1 MKQPDAKLYDFLD
14 QAAKAGREWAKKQPG
29 YEEARRFRDGE
40 DFDDD
45 SAHPEAEP
53 TGYPEPMTAAELK
66 ATVFPPSRF
75 IVAKLIRE
83 GIPQTLD
90 GDGGIGKS
98 NVGEGLAVARAAGV
112 PIFGQETI
120 QGPALFITKED
131 EYGDVQ
137 RTATAYADYL
147 KVDFETLPLRVWS
160 LQEHDMTLAVVDDK
174 GGWQPRPFYQA
185 LEAKLKDTRGLFVV
199 LDCRS
204 DVVQMNEILREPPNA
219 FYKAVL
225 TPLCKKFGC
234 TILVLCHPSKAS
246 MADGSFYSGGTGN
259 KSSLRNKLVMR
270 LEDPNGPDTGPRV
283 LEVLKRNQGARP
295 GLIRLTFDP
304 SWNIFV
310 PDDDVK
316 VKEGERDLYNRVLDA
331 VLELLNK
338 GISVVASHGA
348 GWKPKDVAE
357 HINRERKPE
366 DAPVTARQ
374 VASMLKV
381 AQSAGALGYHGG
393 YGKDKAG
400 YYAIHG
406 TEPWDD

>member
-29 YEEARRFRDGE
+29 YEQMRQFRDGE
-40 DFDDD
+40 DFDD
-45 SAHPEAEP
+45 SAHEAEL
-53 TGYPEPMTAAELK
+53 TGYPEPMTVAELK
-66 ATVFPPSRF
+66 ATMFPAPRF

-83 GIPQTLD
+83 GLPQTLD

-98 NVGEGLAVARAAGV
+98 NVGEGFAVARAAGV

-131 EYGDVQ
+131 EYGDCK
-137 RTATAYADYL
+137 RTAEAYANYL
-147 KVDFETLPLRVWS
+147 KVDFESLPLRFWS
-160 LQEHDMTLAVVDDK
+160 LQENDMTLAIVDDK
-174 GGWQPRPFYQA
+174 GAWTKGPFYDA
-185 LEAKLKDTRGLFVV
+185 LEAKLKEAPGLFVV

-204 DVVQMNEILREPPNA
+204 DVVQMNEILREPPNT
-219 FYKAVL
+219 FYKTVL
-225 TPLCKKFGC
+225 TPLCKKYGS

-246 MADGSFYSGGTGN
+246 MSDGSFYSGGTGN

-316 VKEGERDLYNRVLDA
+316 VREGERDLYNRVLDA
-331 VLELLNK
+331 VLELLK
-338 GISVVASHGA
+338 KRISVVASHGA
-348 GWKPKDVAE
+348 GWKPKDVAA

-366 DAPVTARQ
+366 DTAVTAKQ
-374 VASMLKV
+374 VASMLKI
-381 AQSAGALGYHGG
+381 AEGTGALGYRGG
-393 YGKDKAG
+393 HGKDRAG
-400 YYAIHG
+400 YYS
-406 TEPWDD
+406 TTVSEPWDD